1 MATSNFYNQDG
12 FDLWAADF
20 SLPIYPM
27 DDNGDEIP
35 DADPIDYEFDEYAYN
50 EAESKIDE
58 LNKQLKFYKLALR
71 DGHYAGTQIEILD
84 GEAPDEWYLNSP
96 YFDFNEYG
104 VNRYILR
111 RMLQAERKKINQK
124 LLPLFKEI
132 GFNHY
137 AISARFS
144 NGETWYSK
152 VA

>member
-1 MATSNFYNQDG
+1 MNKKTINEFNKAVLGMNKIR
-12 FDLWAADF
+12 DF
-20 SLPIYPM
+20 L
-27 DDNGDEIP
+27 
-35 DADPIDYEFDEYAYN
+35 
-50 EAESKIDE
+50 
-58 LNKQLKFYKLALR
+58 LALDR
-71 DGHYAGTQIEILD
+71 LPPQGEQAKAQAIEEVEILD